1 MERIITT
8 NRAGADPAAISYE
21 KAANEIEKNNVNEV
35 GEVCCGQLLK
45 NLIKTNLKLLN
56 LNDIRSIIFF

>member
-8 NRAGADPAAISYE
+8 NRTGADPAAISYE
-21 KAANEIEKNNVNEV
+21 KAASEIEKNDVNEV
-35 GEVCCGQLLK
+35 GEVCCGLLLK
-45 NLIKTNLKLLN
+45 NLIKTNLKLIN

>member
-8 NRAGADPAAISYE
+8 KRVGVDPAAISYE
-21 KAANEIEKNNVNEV
+21 KAIHDVDKNDVVIEDVS
-35 GEVCCGQLLK
+35 CALQLR
-45 NLIKTNLKLLN
+45 NMIKTNLKLLN

>member
-8 NRAGADPAAISYE
+8 RRAGTDPAAISYE
-21 KAANEIEKNNVNEV
+21 KAIHDVDKNDVVTE
-35 GEVCCGQLLK
+35 EASCALQLK

>member
-8 NRAGADPAAISYE
+8 QSKGIDPAVVSYE
-21 KAANEIEKNNVNEV
+21 KTVLEIEKNNTVAVE
-35 GEVCCGQLLK
+35 EFSCGLQLK

>member
-8 NRAGADPAAISYE
+8 NRRGGDTAAISYE
-21 KAANEIEKNNVNEV
+21 KALSETEKKEVNRVE
-35 GEVCCGQLLK
+35 EASCGLLLK

-56 LNDIRSIIFF
+56 MNDIRSIIFF

>member
-8 NRAGADPAAISYE
+8 NRTGIDPAAISYE
-21 KAANEIEKNNVNEV
+21 KAASEIEKNDVNTVE
-35 GEVCCGQLLK
+35 EVCCTQQLK

>member
-8 NRAGADPAAISYE
+8 NRVGGDTAAISYE
-21 KAANEIEKNNVNEV
+21 MALSETEKKEVNRVE
-35 GEVCCGQLLK
+35 EASCGLLLK

-56 LNDIRSIIFF
+56 MNDIRSIIFF